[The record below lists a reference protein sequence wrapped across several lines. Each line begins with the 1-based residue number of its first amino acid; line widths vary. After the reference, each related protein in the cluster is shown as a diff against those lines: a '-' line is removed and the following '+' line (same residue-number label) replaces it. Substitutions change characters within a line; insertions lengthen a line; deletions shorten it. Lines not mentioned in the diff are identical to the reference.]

1 MVLAALMGLIAWGA
15 ADEDAHL
22 GQEQPTAQAIVLE
35 RVGGRS
41 ADLLTFRF
49 VAGDGREV
57 VAEAEVTSSE
67 AEPGDT
73 IEVRYDPVDSE
84 TYARPVG
91 EGSYGPWIAVSAIMA
106 LGSFVY
112 GAAGLAG
119 RLPAWMLNR

>member
-1 MVLAALMGLIAWGA
+1 MVLAALMGLIAVGA
-15 ADEDAHL
+15 ADQDAHL

-57 VAEAEVTSSE
+57 VAEAEVTSVE

-73 IEVRYDPVDSE
+73 VEVRYDPVDPES
-84 TYARPVG
+84 YARPVA
-91 EGSYGPWIAVSAIMA
+91 EGSYAPWIAVSAAMA
-106 LGSFVY
+106 LGAFAY
-112 GAAGLAG
+112 GAAGFAG
-119 RLPAWMLNR
+119 RLPTWMLNR